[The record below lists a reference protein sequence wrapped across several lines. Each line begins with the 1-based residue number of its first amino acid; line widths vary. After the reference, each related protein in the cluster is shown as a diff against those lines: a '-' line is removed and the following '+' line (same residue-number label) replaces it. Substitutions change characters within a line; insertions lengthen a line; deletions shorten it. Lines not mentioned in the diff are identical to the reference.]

1 MGQLGGTDLQGW
13 LESFSS
19 VVLTSELVAECT
31 YSGT

>member
-1 MGQLGGTDLQGW
+1 MGQLGGAGLQGW
-13 LESFSS
+13 LESSSS